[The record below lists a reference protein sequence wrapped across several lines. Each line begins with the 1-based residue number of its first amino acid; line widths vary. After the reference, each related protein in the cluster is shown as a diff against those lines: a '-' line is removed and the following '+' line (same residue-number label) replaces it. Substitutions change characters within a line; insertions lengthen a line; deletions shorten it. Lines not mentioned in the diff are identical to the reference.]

1 MGVSDSLLEKV
12 LLEKAV
18 IEILDISQRDKEI
31 AILDCIDANGGNK
44 DAIDYNK
51 FLASYK
57 SVSVKQNLQKQANKA
72 KLEAQKAT
80 RQAAAGN
87 ALAAAAETGAE
98 MEEAAR
104 AYAGTDAVIEK
115 AVRRR
120 FKVQFNPSTLSI
132 SGYGGGMAQIT
143 NLSRDRRNS
152 GDKKD
157 ASGGITYEE
166 AGTHIEMSVQLIFD
180 DTNHLTAFPGDIYGM
195 NASNALGAAGGAAA
209 KKLLGGRPSI
219 QEEVEAF
226 LGMLRSKYTRSV
238 SFVWGSM
245 AYTGICNSVGAKYTL
260 FKPSGEPIRAQVN
273 FRMICAD
280 ESVSKGQ
287 MGYWKDMYKSFTEN
301 DTKYESYENNW
312 LNLKG

>member
-1 MGVSDSLLEKV
+1 MGVSESLLEKV

-31 AILDCIDANGGNK
+31 AIQDCVDANGGSK
-44 DAIDYNK
+44 DAVDYNML
-51 FLASYK
+51 LASYK
-57 SVSVKQNLQKQANKA
+57 STSVENMLKKQANKA
-72 KLEAQKAT
+72 KMEAQKAK
-80 RQAAAGN
+80 RLAEAAAGN
-87 ALAAAAETGAE
+87 ALTAAEE
-98 MEEAAR
+98 YDEATR

-132 SGYGGGMAQIT
+132 NGYGGGMAQIT
-143 NLSRDRRNS
+143 NLSRDRKGK

-157 ASGGITYEE
+157 SSGGITYEE

-180 DTNHLTAFPGDIYGM
+180 NSNHLTAFPGDIYGM
-195 NASNALGAAGGAAA
+195 NVSNALGAAGGAAA
-209 KKLLGGRPSI
+209 KKLLGKRPSI
-219 QEEVEAF
+219 QEEVEGF
-226 LGMLRSKYTRSV
+226 LGMLRSQYTRAV

-245 AYTGICNSVGAKYTL
+245 AYTGVCNSVGAKYTL
-260 FKPSGEPIRAQVN
+260 FNPSGEPIRAQVN

-287 MGYWKDMYKSFTEN
+287 MGYWKDMYKTFTES
-301 DTKYESYENNW
+301 DIKYESYENNW